1 MGYLAIISGIT
12 ISGVAAWYS
21 IVGLMS
27 IFSGAAIAIAIM
39 GVVLEVG
46 KLITASWLYRN
57 WKTASLLMK
66 MYLIPAIV
74 ILMIITSLG
83 IFGFLS
89 RAHIEQNAPVS
100 TIENSIQRLN
110 QQIDAEELNINRN
123 QKILAQLDKSI
134 DVYFEMEYISKGLE
148 ERANQAEERQA
159 LNSAITESTDRITE
173 LELEKLSLQSQI
185 DDIKVE
191 VGPIKYVA
199 ELFYENAEAELEN
212 TVRILILIIV
222 FVFDP
227 LAVMLLIAG
236 NHTFIQNR
244 KKEVVGFW
252 DTPTG
257 IETTNVPISNAV
269 FTVNTRTSNVESNYI
284 VQTFKNG
291 DKRGE
296 VRIKK

>member
-1 MGYLAIISGIT
+1 
-12 ISGVAAWYS
+12 
-21 IVGLMS
+21 
-27 IFSGAAIAIAIM
+27 
-39 GVVLEVG
+39 
-46 KLITASWLYRN
+46 
-57 WKTASLLMK
+57 
-66 MYLIPAIV
+66 
-74 ILMIITSLG
+74 
-83 IFGFLS
+83 LS

-110 QQIDAEELNINRN
+110 QQIDAEELNIDRN

-284 VQTFKNG
+284 VQTFKDG

>member
-284 VQTFKNG
+284 VQTFKDG

>member
-110 QQIDAEELNINRN
+110 QQIDAEELNIDRN

-269 FTVNTRTSNVESNYI
+269 FTVNTRTSNVKSNYI
-284 VQTFKNG
+284 VQTFKDG